1 MRSRLRSARVKLK
14 MVDAVKSKCW
24 MRTSALLAYLSR
36 DLPIPLILVSNEK
49 WDEQVFRTGER
60 LFP

>member
-1 MRSRLRSARVKLK
+1 VKLK

-36 DLPIPLILVSNEK
+36 DLPIPLILVSKKNGMSRSFGPERDYSHEK
-49 WDEQVFRTGER
+49 VGRITS
-60 LFP
+60 